1 MKKLRTIVTPGRLVL
16 ALIMGLLV
24 WFFLLPKVD
33 KFEFIGAILL
43 TVFSYEGL
51 CLLLPD
57 DPFKRFRKKE
67 RNPLL
72 EE

>member
-1 MKKLRTIVTPGRLVL
+1 MKKLKTISTPGLIILILLV
-16 ALIMGLLV
+16 GLLIC
-24 WFFLLPKVD
+24 FFLLPKVD